1 MTVVIVAE
9 AEHEFLKD
17 ADYYEQ
23 QQPGLGIRFRNE
35 VASVVDWLTQNT
47 DVPRLRP
54 GGYRRVNLRSF
65 PHYVA
70 YIVRND
76 TIWIAAISHAHRRPD
91 HWFGRV

>member
-1 MTVVIVAE
+1 MTVIIVAE

-23 QQPGLGIRFRNE
+23 QQSGLGVRFRNE

-47 DVPRLRP
+47 EVPRLRA

-91 HWFGRV
+91 HWLGRI